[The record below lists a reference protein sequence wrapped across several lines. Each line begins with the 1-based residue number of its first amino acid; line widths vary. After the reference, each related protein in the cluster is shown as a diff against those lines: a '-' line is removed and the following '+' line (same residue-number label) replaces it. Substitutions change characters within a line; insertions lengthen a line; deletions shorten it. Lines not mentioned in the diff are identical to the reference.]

1 MLPYLARGKQLL
13 ESFLVLQER
22 SEGGWYWCWQRQRG
36 KRRVRRGDE
45 GKKKWKQGKRLIC
58 FFQTLASNFSSLKL

>member
-36 KRRVRRGDE
+36 ERRVRRGDE
-45 GKKKWKQGKRLIC
+45 GKKKWKQGKRLIY